1 MGLIKDKLKGLKEA
15 DIYSVMMFA
24 LAKLRDLPEYSALS
38 ELCYIL
44 DKNSLIKLAQVF
56 GGLTITIPTVDEIEL
71 ISYAL
76 LIYEYVDVNN
86 LGYEES
92 IKRINNPNLNM
103 KDLKDTYIKLKA
115 LLADYDL
122 FSRGSV

>member
-1 MGLIKDKLKGLKEA
+1 MGLIKDKLKDLKEA

-44 DKNSLIKLAQVF
+44 DKNSLIKLCQVF
-56 GGLTITIPTVDEIEL
+56 GGLTITIPTVEEIEL

-76 LIYEYVDVNN
+76 LIYEYVDINN
-86 LGYEES
+86 LQYEDA

-103 KDLKDTYIKLKA
+103 RELKDSYIKLKS
-115 LLADYDL
+115 LLSDYDL
-122 FSRGSV
+122 FSRGSI